1 MNNKK
6 AIEILQ
12 KQIDKLL
19 STKQNRNESWIIET
33 QTYVINFFGK
43 ESHQNNFFKYYSWT
57 PNPDFD
63 PDFQEKQTIIFLNDC
78 IDTIKNIGIYKE
90 PKQNFLNQLSDSL
103 LVLILSVIGIVS
115 FGLGKYT
122 SDVQNIELKSKLEEL
137 TKSSNPPANAKIQLV
152 PTQTIIE
159 KKLN

>member
-57 PNPDFD
+57 PKTLEYIKSLNR
-63 PDFQEKQTIIFLNDC
+63 IF
-78 IDTIKNIGIYKE
+78 
-90 PKQNFLNQLSDSL
+90 
-103 LVLILSVIGIVS
+103 
-115 FGLGKYT
+115 
-122 SDVQNIELKSKLEEL
+122 
-137 TKSSNPPANAKIQLV
+137 
-152 PTQTIIE
+152 
-159 KKLN
+159 

>member
-1 MNNKK
+1 M
-6 AIEILQ
+6 
-12 KQIDKLL
+12 
-19 STKQNRNESWIIET
+19 
-33 QTYVINFFGK
+33 
-43 ESHQNNFFKYYSWT
+43 
-57 PNPDFD
+57 
-63 PDFQEKQTIIFLNDC
+63 
-78 IDTIKNIGIYKE
+78 DTKNIGIYKE